1 VRGGDGQGRRVN
13 GRRFTPAILLV
24 LNFVPEERCSESL
37 QQLRRAEATR
47 GRYLLDMLSRRNLA
61 VITGRGLGL
70 VCITTQCGQH
80 NISRQRCESSSR
92 RIQSC
97 TREAAPYPYVLR
109 RASPFARWSPPY
121 SFTSTRGI
129 IDHFCE
135 HAVYCNSTRTT
146 FIHYQPLERACQRS
160 VTTIFIPPPILLPC
174 SYLQQTRLAMYRV
187 EYGGTLAIAE
197 LWTLRV
203 PTSRSALS
211 KSGGQ
216 NGIV

>member
-1 VRGGDGQGRRVN
+1 VRGGGGQGRRVN
-13 GRRFTPAILLV
+13 GRRFTLAILLV

-97 TREAAPYPYVLR
+97 TREAAPYPYVSR

-121 SFTSTRGI
+121 SFTSTGESSI
-129 IDHFCE
+129 IS
-135 HAVYCNSTRTT
+135 ANTLSTAILPGLPSSITN
-146 FIHYQPLERACQRS
+146 PSKGRAS
-160 VTTIFIPPPILLPC
+160 V
-174 SYLQQTRLAMYRV
+174 Q
-187 EYGGTLAIAE
+187 
-197 LWTLRV
+197 
-203 PTSRSALS
+203 
-211 KSGGQ
+211 
-216 NGIV
+216 